1 MNLFVYW
8 NHTTIFSINEH
19 VLKDSNK
26 EVCTSKKEG
35 LTSNMKNLIKQT
47 PVSMISTYIVAQFL
61 PVLILA
67 LASKNYQTEAL
78 IYGTIFSFTAGTL
91 VMLLLN
97 RKSTI
102 RNSLTL
108 SSSAPIKQVIM
119 WGLIGTLMAFASQ
132 IVATLIESQLLGLQ
146 MESVNTQNILVTIS
160 KYPYYLIIVSIMA
173 PIMEEFIF
181 RKVIF
186 GFFYDLTGVV
196 GAAVISSLLFAF
208 IHADSHILLYSSMGF
223 VFSYLYV
230 KTKNIATPMIAHVLM
245 NTSVVILNLIQ

>member
-1 MNLFVYW
+1 M
-8 NHTTIFSINEH
+8 
-19 VLKDSNK
+19 
-26 EVCTSKKEG
+26 KKK
-35 LTSNMKNLIKQT
+35 LKQT
-47 PVSMISTYIVAQFL
+47 PISIILTYIVAQFL
-61 PVLILA
+61 PVIILA
-67 LASKNYQTEAL
+67 VAPRDYQTEAL
-78 IYGTIFSFTAGTL
+78 IYGTIFSFTAGAL
-91 VMLLLN
+91 VMLVLN
-97 RKSTI
+97 RRSSI

-108 SSSAPIKQVIM
+108 SSSAPIKEVIL

-132 IVATLIESQLLGLQ
+132 LVATLIESQLLGLQ
-146 MESVNTQNILVTIS
+146 MESANTQTILLTVS

-173 PIMEEFIF
+173 PIMEEFVF

-230 KTKNIATPMIAHVLM
+230 KTKNIAAPMIAHILM
-245 NTSVVILNLIQ
+245 NTSVVLLNLMQ

>member
-1 MNLFVYW
+1 MR
-8 NHTTIFSINEH
+8 
-19 VLKDSNK
+19 K
-26 EVCTSKKEG
+26 
-35 LTSNMKNLIKQT
+35 LIKQT
-47 PVSMISTYIVAQFL
+47 PISMILAYIMAQFL

-67 LASKNYQTEAL
+67 LAPKNYQTEAL

-91 VMLLLN
+91 IMLALN
-97 RKSTI
+97 QKSTI

-108 SSSAPIKQVIM
+108 SSSAPKKQVIM
-119 WGLIGTLMAFASQ
+119 WGLIGTLMAFGSQ
-132 IVATLIESQLLGLQ
+132 IIASLIESQLLGIQ
-146 MESVNTQNILVTIS
+146 MESANTQNILLTVS
-160 KYPYYLIIVSIMA
+160 KYPYYLIIVAIMA

-245 NTSVVILNLIQ
+245 NTIVVLINLIY

>member
-1 MNLFVYW
+1 MKKRIKE
-8 NHTTIFSINEH
+8 TPISI
-19 VLKDSNK
+19 L
-26 EVCTSKKEG
+26 
-35 LTSNMKNLIKQT
+35 L
-47 PVSMISTYIVAQFL
+47 TYIVAQFL

-67 LASKNYQTEAL
+67 IAPKTYQTEAL
-78 IYGTIFSFTAGTL
+78 IYGSIFSFTAGAL
-91 VMLLLN
+91 VMLVLN

-108 SSSAPIKQVIM
+108 STSAPWKEVVM
-119 WGLIGTLMAFASQ
+119 WGLIGTLMAFAAQ
-132 IVATLIESQLLGLQ
+132 FIATLIESQLLGLT
-146 MESVNTQNILVTIS
+146 MESANTQNLLLTIS

-173 PIMEEFIF
+173 PIMEEFVF

-230 KTKNIATPMIAHVLM
+230 KTKNIATPIIAHVLM
-245 NTSVVILNLIQ
+245 NTSVVLLNLFQ